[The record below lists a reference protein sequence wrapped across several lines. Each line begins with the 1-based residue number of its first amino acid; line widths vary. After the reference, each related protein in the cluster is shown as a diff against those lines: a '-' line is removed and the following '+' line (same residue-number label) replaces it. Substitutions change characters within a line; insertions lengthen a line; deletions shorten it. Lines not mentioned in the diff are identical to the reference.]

1 MKNLLVPKAKNGT
14 LFFLVISCLTFSKC
28 RKEDPSPEFYF
39 QCKVDGVLYEPD
51 NCANCIGKEI
61 IGDTTLIL
69 GGNRGFEALTLGIID
84 NSNIKVGQYILNGAI
99 SKRGTY
105 KFSTSPNDR
114 FFTDSTHTGFLNITL
129 LDKSNKIIA
138 GNFQYDA
145 FNVQQ
150 NKIVAITQGKFRLN
164 YRSY

>member
-1 MKNLLVPKAKNGT
+1 MKLL
-14 LFFLVISCLTFSKC
+14 LFCLFSFALLNNSCKKDQLPT
-28 RKEDPSPEFYF
+28 FYF

-61 IGDTTLIL
+61 IDDTTLIL

-114 FFTDSTHTGFLNITL
+114 FFTDSTHTGILNITL
-129 LDKSNKIIA
+129 LDKSTKTIE

-145 FNVQQ
+145 YNIQQ
-150 NKIVAITQGKFRLN
+150 NKIVRITDGKFRLN
-164 YRSY
+164 YEAY